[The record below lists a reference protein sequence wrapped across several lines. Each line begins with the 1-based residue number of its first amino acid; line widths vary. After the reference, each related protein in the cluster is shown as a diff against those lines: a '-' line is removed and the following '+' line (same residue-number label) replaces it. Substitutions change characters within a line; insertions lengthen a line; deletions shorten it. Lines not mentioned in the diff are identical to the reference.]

1 MKDGKL
7 YKIECG
13 EIATV
18 ESTFQRRICQLLKTV
33 VLSSGENHDK
43 TKHGD
48 LLTTTKHQKK

>member
-33 VLSSGENHDK
+33 VLSSRENHDK